1 VVVIQAAATLEA
13 DTRAVDTLEA
23 DTRAVD
29 ILEADTRAADTRA
42 VDIRAVDIR
51 AVDIL
56 LGDRGIHIQ
65 GGIMVGVGITTGTR
79 DGGMLESFFQFGFGS
94 MYRLDTGNVQLLTRQ
109 CSPSQE
115 PVLIKI
121 KLLTAHCMPAA
132 EPIISSLD
140 VTFPKVIAKRDNFG
154 SRLL

>member
-29 ILEADTRAADTRA
+29 ILEADTRAADT
-42 VDIRAVDIR
+42 RAVDIR